1 MIKNNKQIGLALG
14 EGGPRGLAHIG
25 IIKALEENNIPID
38 LITGS
43 SAGAL
48 IGGLYTVNKS
58 IEEIEKI
65 ALSITLKEM
74 TSILSDVGSAS
85 GIIRG
90 DKFEAYLEEYC
101 QKKTLETL
109 DLPFYPLATDLST
122 GKEFVIKNGS
132 IAKAIHASCAIPGIF
147 ASIEWEN
154 KILVDGAI
162 SSLVPVETAKKIG
175 ADFVIA
181 VNLNSYSFNQTK
193 SKQIAKPKISTIG
206 ISAIEILQSNLAKE
220 KCEQADVII
229 LPDVDSIPSL
239 NLRRFI
245 NGADIIEKRY
255 QECLKLIPEIEEKM
269 NKDLT

>member
-14 EGGPRGLAHIG
+14 GGGPRGLAHIG
-25 IIKALEENNIPID
+25 IIKALEENNIPFD

-48 IGGLYTVNKS
+48 IGGLYAVSKS

-65 ALSITLKEM
+65 ALSITLKEL

-90 DKFEAYLEEYC
+90 NKFEARLDEYC
-101 QKKTLETL
+101 QKKTLESL

-122 GKEFVIKNGS
+122 GKEFVIKSGS
-132 IAKAIHASCAIPGIF
+132 IAKAIHASCAIPGLF
-147 ASIEWEN
+147 ASVEWKK

-162 SSLVPVETAKKIG
+162 SSPVPVETAIKTG

-193 SKQIAKPKISTIG
+193 SQQIAKPKISTIG

-229 LPDVDSIPSL
+229 LPDVNSVPSL
-239 NLRRFI
+239 NLKKFVD
-245 NGADIIEKRY
+245 GGDIIEKGY
-255 QECLKLIPEIEEKM
+255 QACLRLIPEIEEKM
-269 NKDLT
+269 SKDLT